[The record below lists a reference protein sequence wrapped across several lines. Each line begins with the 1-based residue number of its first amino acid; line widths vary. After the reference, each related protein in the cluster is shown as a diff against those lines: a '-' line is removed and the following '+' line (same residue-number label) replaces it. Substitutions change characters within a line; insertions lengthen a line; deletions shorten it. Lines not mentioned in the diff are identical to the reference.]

1 MSATGCY
8 WRTPAWVAS
17 TKKPPANMGETLHLD
32 RFAIAHPLFGQ
43 AQNYTY
49 TQAWPPHH
57 ALADARAL
65 MAGYRAWH
73 QFMEKIWS
81 IES

>member
-1 MSATGCY
+1 MTRPSE
-8 WRTPAWVAS
+8 RTRALIWS
-17 TKKPPANMGETLHLD
+17 
-32 RFAIAHPLFGQ
+32 R
-43 AQNYTY
+43 
-49 TQAWPPHH
+49 HH
-57 ALADARAL
+57 ALADAQAL